1 MKDKSNQTNVKPPDP
16 KEMFIIDPVSGK
28 PRFSFSLKETAEL
41 MGYQRD
47 WAYSNYKQGKLKGIN
62 NLGQVVVP
70 ASELYRLQAEA
81 SFTAGKYKEGNE
93 FQYRKNGY

>member
-1 MKDKSNQTNVKPPDP
+1 
-16 KEMFIIDPVSGK
+16 
-28 PRFSFSLKETAEL
+28 

-47 WAYSNYKQGKLKGIN
+47 WAYSNYKQGKLKGIS

-81 SFTAGKYKEGNE
+81 DVRAVNFSEEDRHNGN
-93 FQYRKNGY
+93 

>member
-1 MKDKSNQTNVKPPDP
+1 MQDTNKIEEVKHPPP
-16 KEMFIIDPVSGK
+16 EEMFVIDPVSGK
-28 PRFSFSLKETAEL
+28 PRYSFSLKEIAEL

-47 WAYSNYKQGKLKGIN
+47 WAYSNYKQGKLKGIS

-81 SFTAGKYKEGNE
+81 THLADALREGKVY
-93 FQYRKNGY
+93 YV

>member
-1 MKDKSNQTNVKPPDP
+1 MEDTNKIEEVKPPDP

-47 WAYSNYKQGKLKGIN
+47 WAYSNYKQGKLKGIS

-81 SFTAGKYKEGNE
+81 DVRAVNFSEE
-93 FQYRKNGY
+93 ERWSS